1 MTQLT
6 LLLNFQHRN
15 QWLTNKVLLYLSKS
29 ADKFKPVV
37 KDRLFYNQFEYVMG
51 FKLDEVSCLRTLDHD
66 SIDSMMKRRQEW
78 RELAQHRWL
87 NAKQNTARLN
97 RVHKPI
103 TEQTIGDLHTLAEV
117 LLTTDKHFK
126 LVVSANQAWVYTN
139 DPELF
144 DCLEQLPIL
153 QCKTY
158 SQAVINRPLN
168 TIKLKH
174 SAYSFRS
181 YFKFSKLTT
190 LQKDTLVDFLIN
202 QQTQVRLSPSLK
214 IWMEYPFNR
223 VQDYFFIDYKT
234 ASWTTMLALVH
245 PGLIR
250 KTLQIIPAK

>member
-1 MTQLT
+1 M
-6 LLLNFQHRN
+6 
-15 QWLTNKVLLYLSKS
+15 
-29 ADKFKPVV
+29 
-37 KDRLFYNQFEYVMG
+37 FYNRFEYVMG
-51 FKLDEVSCLRTLDHD
+51 FELDEVSCLRTLDHD

-117 LLTTDKHFK
+117 LLTTDKDFK

-139 DPELF
+139 NPALF

-158 SQAVINRPLN
+158 SQAQVNRPPN
-168 TIKLKH
+168 TVKLKN
-174 SAYSFRS
+174 SNYSFRS
-181 YFKFSKLTT
+181 YFKFSKLTA
-190 LQKDTLVDFLIN
+190 LQKDQLVDFLIN

-214 IWMEYPFNR
+214 TWINQPFNR